1 MRPPDGR
8 RRRFEELYQAN
19 HDPVLGYV
27 LRRTANGHDAADI
40 LAETFMTV
48 WRRLDDVPAGEKAR
62 PWLFGVARRVL
73 ANYHRGERRHTA
85 LTARL
90 ASELSAVQRQSREE
104 SAEVD
109 ALAKAFADLSDD
121 YREVLSLADWEGMSI
136 AEIAVVLG
144 CSANAVRIRLHRAR
158 RRLARALSVD
168 PPRRAARAQVPEG
181 DST

>member
-1 MRPPDGR
+1 
-8 RRRFEELYQAN
+8 LYQAN

-27 LRRTANGHDAADI
+27 VRRTANGHDAADI

-48 WRRLDDVPAGEKAR
+48 WRRLDDVPSGEKAR

-73 ANYHRGERRHTA
+73 ANHHRGERRHTA

-90 ASELSAVQRQSREE
+90 AAELSGIRRQPSEE
-104 SAEVD
+104 SAD
-109 ALAKAFADLSDD
+109 MDTLAKAFAELSDG
-121 YREVLSLADWEGMSI
+121 YREVLSLADWEGMSVT
-136 AEIAVVLG
+136 EIAVVLG

-158 RRLARALSVD
+158 RRLAHALSVD

-181 DST
+181 DSA